1 MEEVGNCSRQNSQS
15 NSLNPEFVKI
25 NFQRIDND
33 STTRMLELFP
43 LIKKWI
49 EVENCLHQAA
59 RWGDIQFVDR
69 RNLETETPRNK
80 AAIIITENILP
91 KIKVKIVL
99 ETNFE

>member
-15 NSLNPEFVKI
+15 NPLNPEFVKI

-33 STTRMLELFP
+33 STTRMLQLFP
-43 LIKKWI
+43 LIRKWM

-59 RWGDIQFVDR
+59 KWGDIQFVNH
-69 RNLETETPRNK
+69 RNFETEVPRTK

-91 KIKVKIVL
+91 EIKVKIVL